1 MPSNDTQFIQQL
13 KRFEGEI
20 AHLYLDSRGNPTIGV
35 GFLMANAQQFCALN
49 LVHKQSGKPASEREK
64 QAEYKK
70 ISKQKSGYKASWYA
84 QFCELTLPSHETD
97 KLLHK
102 HLAQFK
108 QELNKVFSKQSGFNC
123 QFEQMPLS
131 AQYALLDMAFNLGTS
146 HLAKNWPKLHQA
158 IKQQDWHCAAQ
169 ECSRRHIQSERNAAT
184 EQLFKQA
191 ISKQPNKHLNGI
203 SVNYQTS
210 LLTKL
215 FSALFSWL
223 LKKAKKKLFKR

>member
-13 KRFEGEI
+13 KRFEGEV

-35 GFLMANAQQFCALN
+35 GFLMANANQFCALN
-49 LVHKQSGKPASEREK
+49 LVHKQSGKPASNSEK

-97 KLLHK
+97 KFLHK
-102 HLAQFK
+102 HLVQFK

-131 AQYALLDMAFNLGTS
+131 AQYALLDMAFNLGTP
-146 HLAKNWPKLHQA
+146 HLAKNWPRLHQA

-191 ISKQPNKHLNGI
+191 SKTSSPTTKP
-203 SVNYQTS
+203 SVLSWITS
-210 LLTKL
+210 RIKSKLLP
-215 FSALFSWL
+215 
-223 LKKAKKKLFKR
+223 

>member
-1 MPSNDTQFIQQL
+1 MPGNDTQFIQQL

-35 GFLMANAQQFCALN
+35 GFLIANANQFCALN
-49 LVHKQSGKPASEREK
+49 LVHKKSGKPASEREK
-64 QAEYKK
+64 QAEYKRV
-70 ISKQKSGYKASWYA
+70 SKQKSGYKANWYA

-102 HLAQFK
+102 HLIQFK
-108 QELNKVFSKQSGFNC
+108 QELSSVFSKQSGFNC

-191 ISKQPNKHLNGI
+191 NSTQPNKHHNGKN
-203 SVNYQTS
+203 VNYQTS

-215 FSALFSWL
+215 FSALFAWL
-223 LKKAKKKLFKR
+223 LKKTKNKLFKR

>member
-1 MPSNDTQFIQQL
+1 MPRNDTQFIQQL

-49 LVHKQSGKPASEREK
+49 LVHKKSGKPASNCEK

-70 ISKQKSGYKASWYA
+70 ISKQETGYKASWYA

-97 KLLHK
+97 KILHE
-102 HLAQFK
+102 HIAQFK
-108 QELNKVFSKQSGFNC
+108 QELSRVFNKQNGFDC

-131 AQYALLDMAFNLGTS
+131 AQYALLDMAFNLGTP

-191 ISKQPNKHLNGI
+191 SKTSSPTTKP
-203 SVNYQTS
+203 SV
-210 LLTKL
+210 L
-215 FSALFSWL
+215 SWL
-223 LKKAKKKLFKR
+223 TSRIKSKLLP